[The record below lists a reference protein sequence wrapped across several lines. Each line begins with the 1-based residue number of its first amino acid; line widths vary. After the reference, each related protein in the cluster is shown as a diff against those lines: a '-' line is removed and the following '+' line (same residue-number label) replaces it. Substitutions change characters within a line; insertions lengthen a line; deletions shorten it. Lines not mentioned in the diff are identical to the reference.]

1 MPENDIE
8 YVKLQIVSLVFPTDA
23 TVPSNSTMHSYI

>member
-8 YVKLQIVSLVFPTDA
+8 CVKLQIVSLVFPTDA
-23 TVPSNSTMHSYI
+23 TVPSNSTVCSHM